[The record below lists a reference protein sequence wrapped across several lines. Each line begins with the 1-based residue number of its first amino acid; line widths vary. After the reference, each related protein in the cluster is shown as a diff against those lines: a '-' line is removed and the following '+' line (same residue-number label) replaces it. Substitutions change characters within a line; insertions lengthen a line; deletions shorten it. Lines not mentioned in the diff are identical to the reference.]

1 MGFGRGSRARCGLS
15 YIWTAHGALGRVRCT
30 VHPQAVTAGDGTR
43 GTRPSPHLDG
53 LYADAL
59 RRGTRSRCSPRAY
72 RRAVELGPE
81 GVGSSR
87 GDGSAGLCPTWQRS
101 QRRDTERWAA
111 WGRIPAKRFAASRSA
126 SLRFDGLY
134 IDASRS
140 NPRTLSAPL
149 WRIGRL
155 RDFRAENVSQ
165 AIATSHGSEDERFDG
180 GQRARPASRICDM
193 RSSRPCR
200 GRKGTFGRAQQ
211 GFIDSSIESCAGLF
225 RLYAQRGELNHQ
237 PPIPLGSLY
246 SGKPP
251 CSIPEPPPFL
261 DHKKREAVQ
270 MEQGGDFNMTS
281 FRGAP

>member
-140 NPRTLSAPL
+140 NPRTPSVPL
-149 WRIGRL
+149 WRIDRL
-155 RDFRAENVSQ
+155 RDFRAESVAKPSRHLMAAKTNDLTGAESPARFPHLRYAFSSTVSRMQ
-165 AIATSHGSEDERFDG
+165 RDIRPGTARLHRSEHRRLRE
-180 GQRARPASRICDM
+180 P
-193 RSSRPCR
+193 
-200 GRKGTFGRAQQ
+200 
-211 GFIDSSIESCAGLF
+211 F
-225 RLYAQRGELNHQ
+225 RLYAQRMELNHR
-237 PPIPLGSLY
+237 PPIPLGSRY
-246 SGKPP
+246 IGKPP
-251 CSIPEPPPFL
+251 CSIPEPPLVF
-261 DHKKREAVQ
+261 
-270 MEQGGDFNMTS
+270 
-281 FRGAP
+281 

>member
-1 MGFGRGSRARCGLS
+1 MFGVIFTFCTYLGFGRGSRALCGLS
-15 YIWTAHGALGRVRCT
+15 YISTAHGALGRVRCT

-87 GDGSAGLCPTWQRS
+87 GDGSAGLCLTWQRS

-134 IDASRS
+134 IDVSRS
-140 NPRTLSAPL
+140 NPRTPSAPL
-149 WRIGRL
+149 WRIDRL
-155 RDFRAENVSQ
+155 RDFRAESVAKPSRHLMAAKTSDLTGAESPALPAF
-165 AIATSHGSEDERFDG
+165 AICVLFDRVEDAKG
-180 GQRARPASRICDM
+180 YSAGHSKAS
-193 RSSRPCR
+193 
-200 GRKGTFGRAQQ
+200 
-211 GFIDSSIESCAGLF
+211 
-225 RLYAQRGELNHQ
+225 
-237 PPIPLGSLY
+237 
-246 SGKPP
+246 
-251 CSIPEPPPFL
+251 
-261 DHKKREAVQ
+261 
-270 MEQGGDFNMTS
+270 
-281 FRGAP
+281 

>member
-87 GDGSAGLCPTWQRS
+87 GDGSAGLCLTWQRS

-140 NPRTLSAPL
+140 NLRTPSAPL
-149 WRIGRL
+149 WRIDRL
-155 RDFRAENVSQ
+155 RDFRAESVAKPSRHLM
-165 AIATSHGSEDERFDG
+165 AAKTSGLTGR
-180 GQRARPASRICDM
+180 RARPASRICDM
-193 RSSRPCR
+193 RSPRPCR
-200 GRKGTFGRAQQ
+200 GCKGIFGRAQQ
-211 GFIDSSIESCAGLF
+211 GFIDPSIEGCANLF
-225 RLYAQRGELNHQ
+225 AYT
-237 PPIPLGSLY
+237 
-246 SGKPP
+246 
-251 CSIPEPPPFL
+251 
-261 DHKKREAVQ
+261 HKEW
-270 MEQGGDFNMTS
+270 N
-281 FRGAP
+281 

>member
-30 VHPQAVTAGDGTR
+30 VHPQAVTVGDGTR

-140 NPRTLSAPL
+140 NPRTPSAPL

-155 RDFRAENVSQ
+155 RGFRTESVSQ
-165 AIATSHGSEDERFDG
+165 AIATSHGGEGERIRRRTEG
-180 GQRARPASRICDM
+180 PARFPHSRYAFSSTASRTQRDIRLDTARLHGSEHRRL
-193 RSSRPCR
+193 RSP
-200 GRKGTFGRAQQ
+200 
-211 GFIDSSIESCAGLF
+211 F
-225 RLYAQRGELNHQ
+225 RLCAQNKGA
-237 PPIPLGSLY
+237 GSTNPD
-246 SGKPP
+246 SCFVHCIAATPP
-251 CSIPEPPPFL
+251 CSTPKPPS
-261 DHKKREAVQ
+261 V
-270 MEQGGDFNMTS
+270 S
-281 FRGAP
+281 